1 MKADNIITIMEQMQD
16 LPYKCILFNGIWGI
30 GKSYAIEQAIKGKH
44 NVCKI
49 SMFGIKNTNQIYHEA
64 LFQLLINNKQ
74 GGKFASNIKKGLK
87 TVSEF
92 SEKLKKVTDV
102 VDGVLSEKELFVMMT
117 EKLREYQFIV
127 LDDLERISESVSLK
141 ETLGIVEELK
151 KCNYIKV
158 ILVANR
164 EALNGE
170 NQNVLEEYCE
180 KVIDRVYEINERP
193 EHINYGELS
202 VEAPFLTAFLE
213 KHPVKNLRTIRKAQ
227 NLYEDI
233 EVQGKGIGNVDFWKD
248 IRLVCY
254 AIVVEEIEKLYFN
267 SEIEK
272 ETGPDQAFHKIMN
285 DFEMRLRQYL
295 FNVKVTR
302 ELIHMIQEYYLR
314 SEGIDKVALEIQY
327 KLFLKAGDKPNLYK
341 SEEEIRQYLKACQ
354 QEIKSSE
361 EWQGLN
367 QVMNEYVYWC
377 KVLKEDYEDM
387 LELYQRLQTE
397 LLWKEAKEGK
407 EENLLLYESGPYLEL
422 QEEVGNR
429 FSDVLCEVRKRQ
441 VDMFI
446 TYLKENTSDK
456 RAFMYSTKLR
466 EYSNSNSMRYEKLIE
481 ERIRELLLRSS
492 FPIDNMT
499 EDKNNTCYNILAVL
513 YKYAREETETY
524 KEQLLKECDKME
536 SYRIKTLLRE

>member
-1 MKADNIITIMEQMQD
+1 MKIQTITDMIGNTPLLKIDDNVEYYAKIEGNNLFGSIKDRAAKYLMENAYKDGIIKKDTVIIESSSGNFGVA
-16 LPYKCILFNGIWGI
+16 LAGIC
-30 GKSYAIEQAIKGKH
+30 KIKG
-44 NVCKI
+44 NPFIC
-49 SMFGIKNTNQIYHEA
+49 
-64 LFQLLINNKQ
+64 
-74 GGKFASNIKKGLK
+74 
-87 TVSEF
+87 
-92 SEKLKKVTDV
+92 V
-102 VDGVLSEKELFVMMT
+102 VDPNITESNRKIIEL
-117 EKLREYQFIV
+117 L
-127 LDDLERISESVSLK
+127 
-141 ETLGIVEELK
+141 
-151 KCNYIKV
+151 
-158 ILVANR
+158 
-164 EALNGE
+164 
-170 NQNVLEEYCE
+170 
-180 KVIDRVYEINERP
+180 
-193 EHINYGELS
+193 
-202 VEAPFLTAFLE
+202 
-213 KHPVKNLRTIRKAQ
+213 
-227 NLYEDI
+227 
-233 EVQGKGIGNVDFWKD
+233 
-248 IRLVCY
+248 
-254 AIVVEEIEKLYFN
+254 VEEIEKLCFN

>member
-1 MKADNIITIMEQMQD
+1 M
-16 LPYKCILFNGIWGI
+16 
-30 GKSYAIEQAIKGKH
+30 
-44 NVCKI
+44 
-49 SMFGIKNTNQIYHEA
+49 
-64 LFQLLINNKQ
+64 
-74 GGKFASNIKKGLK
+74 
-87 TVSEF
+87 
-92 SEKLKKVTDV
+92 
-102 VDGVLSEKELFVMMT
+102 
-117 EKLREYQFIV
+117 
-127 LDDLERISESVSLK
+127 
-141 ETLGIVEELK
+141 
-151 KCNYIKV
+151 
-158 ILVANR
+158 
-164 EALNGE
+164 
-170 NQNVLEEYCE
+170 
-180 KVIDRVYEINERP
+180 IDRVYEINERP

-272 ETGPDQAFHKIMN
+272 ETGSDQAFHKIMN

-295 FNVKVTR
+295 FNVKVTK
-302 ELIHMIQEYYLR
+302 ELIHMIQAYYLR
-314 SEGIDKVALEIQY
+314 SERIDKVALEIQY

-407 EENLLLYESGPYLEL
+407 EENLLLYESGPYVEL

-466 EYSNSNSMRYEKLIE
+466 EYSNSNSMRYEKLIK

>member
-1 MKADNIITIMEQMQD
+1 MKRLDRNSFHWPDTPDELQ
-16 LPYKCILFNGIWGI
+16 
-30 GKSYAIEQAIKGKH
+30 
-44 NVCKI
+44 
-49 SMFGIKNTNQIYHEA
+49 
-64 LFQLLINNKQ
+64 
-74 GGKFASNIKKGLK
+74 
-87 TVSEF
+87 
-92 SEKLKKVTDV
+92 KV
-102 VDGVLSEKELFVMMT
+102 
-117 EKLREYQFIV
+117 
-127 LDDLERISESVSLK
+127 
-141 ETLGIVEELK
+141 
-151 KCNYIKV
+151 
-158 ILVANR
+158 
-164 EALNGE
+164 
-170 NQNVLEEYCE
+170 
-180 KVIDRVYEINERP
+180 
-193 EHINYGELS
+193 
-202 VEAPFLTAFLE
+202 
-213 KHPVKNLRTIRKAQ
+213 
-227 NLYEDI
+227 
-233 EVQGKGIGNVDFWKD
+233 
-248 IRLVCY
+248 
-254 AIVVEEIEKLYFN
+254 
-267 SEIEK
+267 
-272 ETGPDQAFHKIMN
+272 
-285 DFEMRLRQYL
+285 
-295 FNVKVTR
+295 
-302 ELIHMIQEYYLR
+302 
-314 SEGIDKVALEIQY
+314 
-327 KLFLKAGDKPNLYK
+327 GDKPNLYK

>member
-30 GKSYAIEQAIKGKH
+30 GKSYAIEQARKGKQ